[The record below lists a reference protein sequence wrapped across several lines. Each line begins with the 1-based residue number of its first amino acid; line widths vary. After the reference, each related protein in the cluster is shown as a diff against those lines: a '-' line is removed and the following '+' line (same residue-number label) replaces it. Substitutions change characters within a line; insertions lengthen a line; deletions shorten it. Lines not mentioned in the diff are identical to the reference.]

1 MNNFSLSRRGLLGA
15 ALAGTFPAIAAPA
28 RLPVVASFSILAD
41 LTRQVGGD
49 RVDVTALVGADGD
62 AHVFEPTPRQAGQL
76 QQARVLVS
84 NGLGFEPWLAR
95 LKSAAAF
102 KGLEIVAAQGIQPRA
117 LPASAHGSDHGHG
130 HAHAHAGTQDP
141 HAWQDV
147 RNAIVY
153 VQNIARGLALADAPN
168 ADHYR
173 ARAADYVARLGALDA
188 RLRAQFAG
196 VPAERRSVISTHD
209 AFGYFAQAYGLR
221 FIAVRGLSTESEPSA
236 RDMARLV
243 KQVREERIGA
253 LFLENI
259 SDPRLLQQLARETGA
274 TLGGRL
280 HSDALSA
287 PDGPAPTYID
297 MVQANAAVL
306 LKAMAPAAQGAAPR

>member
-15 ALAGTFPAIAAPA
+15 ALAGTLPAIAAPA

-41 LTRQVGGD
+41 LTRQVGGE

-95 LKSAAAF
+95 LKRAAAF
-102 KGLEIVAAQGIQPRA
+102 KGLEIVASQGIQPRA
-117 LPASAHGSDHGHG
+117 LPASAHGSDHGHK

-243 KQVREERIGA
+243 KQVRDERIGA